1 MMELDPNKTV
11 YLMFSTCL
19 VFFMVIGLAFFYS
32 GLVRRK
38 NVLNTL
44 MMSFSSIAVVALTW
58 FICGYSLAYA
68 PGNLFIGGLDYIFL
82 NGIGLNLDE
91 GLPKLLDFMFQG
103 TFAIITVA
111 LISGAV
117 VERMNFKAFL
127 IFSAIW
133 SVVVYAPMTKW
144 VWGGGIFEHLP
155 NSSAALDFA
164 GGTVVHINAAIT
176 AIILAS
182 LIGKR
187 RDTGNIAILPHQ
199 VPFTLLG
206 AGILWFGWFGFNGG
220 SAYEPNTQAALAM
233 VNSLLC
239 PAATIVTWFVLDL
252 FHVKRITAVG
262 LATAIIVG
270 LVAITPAAGYVSPM
284 SAIIMGI
291 LTTFPCFYMIMWRTN
306 SSFDDS
312 LDVFGA
318 HGLGGIIGSILTG
331 AFVSTKWGASIDAS
345 LNQVFI
351 QALAVLIAVVYS
363 ALMTF
368 IIAKVLGKFIN
379 LRSKAANER
388 IGLDLSEHGEE
399 AYSEGEGALL
409 IPVKDSSVAR
419 NLVNKYEEQQEKLK
433 V

>member
-1 MMELDPNKTV
+1 
-11 YLMFSTCL
+11 
-19 VFFMVIGLAFFYS
+19 
-32 GLVRRK
+32 
-38 NVLNTL
+38 
-44 MMSFSSIAVVALTW
+44 
-58 FICGYSLAYA
+58 
-68 PGNLFIGGLDYIFL
+68 
-82 NGIGLNLDE
+82 
-91 GLPKLLDFMFQG
+91 
-103 TFAIITVA
+103 
-111 LISGAV
+111 
-117 VERMNFKAFL
+117 
-127 IFSAIW
+127 
-133 SVVVYAPMTKW
+133 
-144 VWGGGIFEHLP
+144 
-155 NSSAALDFA
+155 
-164 GGTVVHINAAIT
+164 
-176 AIILAS
+176 
-182 LIGKR
+182 
-187 RDTGNIAILPHQ
+187 
-199 VPFTLLG
+199 
-206 AGILWFGWFGFNGG
+206 
-220 SAYEPNTQAALAM
+220 
-233 VNSLLC
+233 LC